1 MFSAERE
8 EAGVVLYPPRAVE
21 REMTVLPL
29 FRRKYRD
36 LAESWLR
43 GPLLRGGNAVE
54 KANRVVGADHAKEN
68 RLVLC
73 HA

>member
-1 MFSAERE
+1 MFSTERE
-8 EAGVVLYPPRAVE
+8 EAGIVLYHPRAVE

-29 FRRKYRD
+29 FRDKYRD
-36 LAESWLR
+36 MAESWLR

-54 KANRVVGADHAKEN
+54 KANRVVGSDHAKVS
-68 RLVLC
+68 RLVSC